1 VLKVEIVHESG
12 AVSSIDARRGQS
24 LLHALFEGH
33 VWRGRA
39 VCAGSGLCGKC
50 AVRFFSPAP
59 EPCAE
64 DEARL
69 GTEKLAAGWRLACRH
84 AVSDACRIELSGT
97 PMKLPECGRG
107 EALAVDLGTTRI
119 KWAVKSGSQVGP
131 ECTVMNP
138 QMAVGSEIMSRL
150 RYAMSSPEAREHLR
164 GSVLE
169 ILSDVAAASGATT
182 MALSANSTMVSLLLD
197 VPLEGLAF
205 APYSLPWSGG
215 ETLRLSQALPPA
227 YVPPLLGPF
236 IGADVSS
243 GLAYITSLCPTYPF
257 VLADLGTNGEFVLAL
272 DSETYFAT
280 SVPMGPAIEGVG
292 LCCGAAAGHGV
303 LSRAELGPFGLRW
316 NGQSLNGIS
325 GTGYV
330 SLLALLLRLGV
341 VGMEGHFQSGT
352 MPLAQRVGERVRAH
366 ALGRVLVLDGDIFLA
381 ERDIEEFLK
390 AKAGVNVALKT
401 LVDRAGLTAGDVEAV
416 YLAGALGEHAL
427 PEDLCTLG
435 FLPEIWR
442 DRIHV
447 AGNTSLAGTVL
458 ALGKE
463 EVRSWLEKLPA
474 RVRVVSLVEGEEFG
488 SAFMRAMRFAWA

>member
-1 VLKVEIVHESG
+1 MLKIEAVQESG
-12 AVSSIDARRGQS
+12 AVSSIEVRKGQP
-24 LLHALFEGH
+24 LLHSLFEAH
-33 VWRGRA
+33 LWRGRA
-39 VCAGSGLCGKC
+39 VCAGSGMCGKC
-50 AVRFFSPAP
+50 AVRFLSTAP
-59 EPCAE
+59 EPCVE

-84 AVSDACRIELSGT
+84 AVTDSCRIEISGT

-119 KWAVKSGSQVGP
+119 KWAVRSGSQVGP

-150 RYAMSSPEAREHLR
+150 RYALSSPVAREHLR
-164 GSVLE
+164 RSVLE
-169 ILSDVAAASGATT
+169 ILNAVAAASGA
-182 MALSANSTMVSLLLD
+182 ASFSLSANTTMVSLLLD
-197 VPLEGLAF
+197 FPLEGLAF
-205 APYSLPWSGG
+205 APYRLPWAGG
-215 ETLRLSQALPPA
+215 ETVRLSPAMPPV

-243 GLAYITSLCPTYPF
+243 GLAYITSLRPSYPF

-303 LSRAELGPFGLRW
+303 LSKAELGPVGLRW
-316 NGQSLNGIS
+316 NEQGLNGIS

-330 SLLALLLRLGV
+330 SLLALLLRLCL
-341 VGMEGHFQSGT
+341 VGLTGHFQPGT
-352 MPLAQRVGERVRAH
+352 MPLAQKVGERVRER
-366 ALGRVLVLDGDIFLA
+366 ALGRVLVLEGDVFLA

-401 LVDRAGLTAGDVEAV
+401 LLDRAGLAVGDVEAV
-416 YLAGALGEHAL
+416 YLAGALGEHSL

-442 DRIHV
+442 DKIHV

-463 EVRSWLEKLPA
+463 EVRGWLEKLTE

-488 SAFMRAMRFAWA
+488 PAFMRAMRFAWA